1 LFSLKKEQAL
11 GTPNCGLPVLKQEKQ
26 MNRRKTDF
34 SNRQMVIRQEGTIL
48 KKKRGDL
55 D

>member
-11 GTPNCGLPVLKQEKQ
+11 GTPNCGLPVLKKEKQ
-26 MNRRKTDF
+26 MNRRESDF
-34 SNRQMVIRQEGTIL
+34 SNRQMVIGQEGTIL
-48 KKKRGDL
+48 KKRGDL